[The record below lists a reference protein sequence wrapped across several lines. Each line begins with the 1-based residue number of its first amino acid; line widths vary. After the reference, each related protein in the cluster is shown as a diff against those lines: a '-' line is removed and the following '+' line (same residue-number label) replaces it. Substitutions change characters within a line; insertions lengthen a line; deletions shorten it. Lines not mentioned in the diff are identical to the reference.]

1 MGAWGRGGVGAN
13 IHDKRLKPRYSKTL
27 FAKPHDGAH
36 MPGRVAGLRCWSCRA
51 ELRGCAPPPRV
62 TAPMPATAAPMP
74 ATSRHRVIAR
84 CRYQILRLLPLSA
97 KDVTTWAGANGPL
110 AWHHLWIVE
119 RVVTL
124 VSSNFGSP
132 RSLRSAL
139 PRASRSVPRTAA
151 KRCAAKRCAAKHAAK
166 RAAKRTPWAHYIM
179 L

>member
-1 MGAWGRGGVGAN
+1 MRLALKLCPVAMANPPSGRRPAN
-13 IHDKRLKPRYSKTL
+13 IL
-27 FAKPHDGAH
+27 
-36 MPGRVAGLRCWSCRA
+36 AG
-51 ELRGCAPPPRV
+51 
-62 TAPMPATAAPMP
+62 TTAAGAAHPC
-74 ATSRHRVIAR
+74 V
-84 CRYQILRLLPLSA
+84 LRLLPLSA